1 MKKLLLLP
9 ILFLCGF
16 LYAQT
21 NVTVSLDND
30 VYNLLQNLELRGYC
44 SALSPVKPYTEKYI
58 VEKLEEAAE
67 YLEDNFEEDEL
78 TTQKKIIE
86 ETLLRF
92 EHDEGLDIISLH
104 FRKEGDV
111 FDVPVSVEVNDFFN
125 TELSGGFYNDNDL
138 NTFAFNIYNVV
149 DFSGDLGEHVS
160 WRNQTYLGAARVPL
174 KKVGEYDIGYWYSTR
189 YNTYTEKDEN
199 GNDVIKYN
207 NMEHLPCQQGYT
219 SEGKP
224 PRYISVFK
232 NYAYLPYGYNK
243 YWDGSVYDFEEGINA
258 GGLGPWPNT
267 ASLAFGMK
275 GEMRGVFLNDV
286 VELAAGR
293 INREWAGMD
302 DGASLVLNAKARPF
316 FAGEFIFRPF
326 KWLSLKSLTGVLEM
340 PNRSDMLSTAFYPID
355 ENGKNIL
362 EDMEDNDRA
371 NDDEYKDYHYF
382 QNAFSLA
389 EVDLDFKY
397 AHIDF
402 GSSCVWPKRFELGY
416 AFPLIDRVVYQ
427 NDVGDYDNLAL
438 FGNLKIRYPGVGYGW
453 FSFYLD
459 ELNAFLTK
467 FWKNTR
473 AMYAFQLGG
482 KLALPNAVPYGTFSF
497 RYTRVEP
504 YCYTHQS
511 VNGTPWYNG
520 YINENYSNNGYSL
533 GYYLQPNSDEI
544 LLKVDCKPN
553 AASTAAFQYQ
563 LIRHAADFG
572 DKAVPGSNLY
582 SELPRWGRSSL
593 RKNFLYDGA
602 YEWSH
607 IWALSGSYQLNARV
621 PAKFSLTAGVIYDYF
636 TSIAGK
642 SVSIYEC
649 DDRFSVEEDNF
660 HVNEAPYKD
669 SVGAVVTLG
678 ITLFGR

>member
-9 ILFLCGF
+9 FVFLCGF

-30 VYNLLQNLELRGYC
+30 VYNLLNNLELRGYC
-44 SALSPVKPYTEKYI
+44 SALSAVKPYTEKYI
-58 VEKLEEAAE
+58 VEKLQEAAD
-67 YLEDNFEEDEL
+67 YLEENSEEEEL
-78 TTQKKIIE
+78 AAQKKIIE
-86 ETLLRF
+86 NYLERF
-92 EHDEGLDIISLH
+92 EHYEGLDLPALTY
-104 FRKEGDV
+104 RKEGDV
-111 FDVPVSVEVNDFFN
+111 LGVPVSVEVFDNFN
-125 TELSGGFYNDNDL
+125 AEVSGGIYDNSKL
-138 NTFAFNIYNVV
+138 NTLAFNVYNLL
-149 DFSGDLGEHVS
+149 DFSGDLGEHIS
-160 WRNQTYLGAARVPL
+160 YRNQTYLGATKVPL
-174 KKVGEYDIGYWYSTR
+174 QKVGEYNIGYWYSST
-189 YNTYTEKDEN
+189 YNKK
-199 GNDVIKYN
+199 NDYSKKIK
-207 NMEHLPCQQGYT
+207 QD
-219 SEGKP
+219 

-243 YWDGSVYDFEEGINA
+243 FWDGSVYAFEGGINA
-258 GGLGPWPNT
+258 GGLGPWPEK

-275 GEMRGVFLNDV
+275 GEMRGVFLNDI

-316 FAGEFIFRPF
+316 FAGEVVLRPF
-326 KWLSLKSLTGVLEM
+326 KWLSVKSLTGVLEM
-340 PNRSDMLSTAFYPID
+340 PNRGDMLSEAFYPVD
-355 ENGKNIL
+355 ENGKDLRDEMDKHNY
-362 EDMEDNDRA
+362 

-382 QNAFSLA
+382 QNAFSIA
-389 EVDLDFKY
+389 ELDLDFKY
-397 AHIDF
+397 LHVDL

-416 AFPLIDRVVYQ
+416 SFPLIDRVVYQ

-438 FGNLKIRYPGVGYGW
+438 FGNMKIRYPGVGYGW

-482 KLALPNAVPYGTFSF
+482 KLALPQQIPYGNFSF

-511 VNGTPWYNG
+511 INGTPWYDC
-520 YINENYSNNGYSL
+520 YINENYSNNGYGL

-544 LLKVDCKPN
+544 LLKFDCKPN
-553 AASTAAFQYQ
+553 GDSTAAFQYQ
-563 LIRHAADFG
+563 LIRHGADFG
-572 DKAVPGSNLY
+572 NKSVPGSNLY
-582 SELPRWGRSSL
+582 SELPRRGRGEL
-593 RKNFLYDGA
+593 RKNFLFDGA

-607 IWALSGSYQLNARV
+607 IWALSGSYRINARV
-621 PAKFSLTAGVIYDYF
+621 PVKVALTAGLVYDYF
-636 TSIAGK
+636 TSIEGE
-642 SVSIYEC
+642 SVSIYES
-649 DDRFSVEEDNF
+649 DNRYSVEEKNF
-660 HVNEAPYKD
+660 YVNEGDYK
-669 SVGAVVTLG
+669 SSLGGVVTLG

>member
-1 MKKLLLLP
+1 MKK
-9 ILFLCGF
+9 ILFLALVFFCGI

-30 VYNLLQNLELRGYC
+30 VYVLLQNMELRGYC

-58 VEKLEEAAE
+58 VERLEEAAE
-67 YLEDNFEEDEL
+67 YLEENTYEEEL
-78 TTQKKIIE
+78 TAQKKIIAE
-86 ETLLRF
+86 YLERF
-92 EHDEGLDIISLH
+92 EHEEGLKLAALS

-111 FDVPVSVEVNDFFN
+111 FGVPVSIEINDNFN
-125 TELSGGFYNDNDL
+125 AELSGGLYNESDN
-138 NTFAFNIYNVV
+138 NSFAFNIYNVV
-149 DFSGDLGEHVS
+149 DFSGDLGEHIS
-160 WRNQTYLGAARVPL
+160 WRNQTFLGAARVPL
-174 KKVGEYDIGYWYSTR
+174 KKIGEYKIGYWYSST
-189 YNTYTEKDEN
+189 YNQPSDFENEPKPKDK
-199 GNDVIKYN
+199 NDYAYK
-207 NMEHLPCQQGYT
+207 CTQT
-219 SEGKP
+219 S
-224 PRYISVFK
+224 RTINIFK
-232 NYAYLPYGYNK
+232 NYSYLPYSYNK
-243 YWDGSVYDFEEGINA
+243 FWDGSVYDFEEGINA

-275 GEMRGVFLNDV
+275 GEIRGVFLNDI

-293 INREWAGMD
+293 MEREWAGMD
-302 DGASLVLNAKARPF
+302 NGASLVLNANARPF
-316 FAGEFIFRPF
+316 FAGEMILRPF

-340 PNRSDMLSTAFYPID
+340 PNRGDMLSEAFYPVD
-355 ENGKNIL
+355 ENGKDTRKKL
-362 EDMEDNDRA
+362 EDQVY

-382 QNAFSLA
+382 QNAFSIG

-397 AHIDF
+397 LHLDF

-416 AFPLIDRVVYQ
+416 SFPLIDRIVYQ

-438 FGNLKIRYPGVGYGW
+438 FGNMKIRYPGVGYGW

-473 AMYAFQLGG
+473 AMYAFQLGA
-482 KLALPNAVPYGTFSF
+482 KLALPDQLPYGTFSF

-511 VNGTPWYNG
+511 INGTPWYSG
-520 YINENYSNNGYSL
+520 YLNENYSNNGYSL

-553 AASTAAFQYQ
+553 ASSNAAFQYQ
-563 LIRHAADFG
+563 LIRHGADFG
-572 DKAVPGSNLY
+572 PQSIPGSNLY
-582 SELPRWGRSSL
+582 SELPRRGRGDL
-593 RKNFLYDGA
+593 RKNFLFDGA

-607 IWALSGSYQLNARV
+607 IWALSGSY
-621 PAKFSLTAGVIYDYF
+621 KFNTKLPFSVYANAGVIYDYF

-642 SVSIYEC
+642 SVSIYEHE
-649 DDRFSVEEDNF
+649 DRFSVNEDNF
-660 HVNEAPYKD
+660 HVNEGDYKD
-669 SVGAVVTLG
+669 SVGGVLTLG